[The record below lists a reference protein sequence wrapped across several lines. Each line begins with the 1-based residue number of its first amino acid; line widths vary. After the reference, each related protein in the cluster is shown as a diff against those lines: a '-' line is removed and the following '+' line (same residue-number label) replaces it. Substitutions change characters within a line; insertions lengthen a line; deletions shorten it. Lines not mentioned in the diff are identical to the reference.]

1 MFNKMFR
8 LAALPIL
15 AGAILASACGDDGTS
30 NPEGD
35 ASRDGG
41 SGASTVG
48 MVDPNARLIYGGK
61 TYRLIGVELEDLFDD
76 SGLEKVGEST
86 SSSVDT
92 GSEVFARPGADDT
105 VFTRSA
111 DGDSRIW
118 LRWELT

>member
-1 MFNKMFR
+1 MFNRLLK

-15 AGAILASACGDDGTS
+15 AGAILAGACGDDETS
-30 NPEGD
+30 TPGGD
-35 ASRDGG
+35 ASQDGG
-41 SGASTVG
+41 AGVSTVG
-48 MVDPNARLIYGGK
+48 MVDPNARLTYGGK
-61 TYRLIGVELEDLFDD
+61 TYQLTGVELDDLFDD
-76 SGLEKVGEST
+76 SGLAKVGEST

-118 LRWELT
+118 LRWQLA